1 MDSVRTMLFTYL
13 RAAWRRRWL
22 GVVVAW
28 LVCGVGWVGTYTI
41 PNQFE
46 SNARLFVDADA
57 ILTPLLRGIA
67 ADSAPTTQ
75 LEILQRT
82 LLSKPN
88 LEKLISKTDL
98 DLSLNGLSDRERMIG
113 RLATEIKVTPQTKN
127 LFTISYRDKNPKLAH
142 DVVQTLLTIFV
153 EAATGSNRIDM
164 ENAKRFLERQIQSYE
179 QQLRAAEKRRADF
192 RVRYMEILPNDLN
205 PNVGALE
212 AARTQV
218 TQITDKLQ
226 DAVIQRD
233 SLRQEVE
240 NTPPMLVAEG
250 GVYQPGFGPGGAPK
264 KTRLEEAQDTLAG
277 LLLKDTKQHP
287 DVIAQMRLI
296 DYLKAHPDDAAAKTA
311 GPGKAAG
318 SGKAGPGKAGSG
330 KEAQGTEAAAG
341 DEAVGGTTTPKR
353 SVPNPVYDQLK
364 ISLIQAETQVGSLTR
379 QRDEAVRTQDRLDKI
394 SKEQPGLFAE
404 YQNMD
409 RDYTVL
415 RRNYEELLGR
425 LQSANIAQAADTQA
439 DKVKLQVIDPPEVP
453 RIPAAPNR
461 PLLVTG
467 VLLGGLAIGLGM
479 TVLFGQLDRSF
490 SSVDELRTLGLPVL
504 GGISVLGMAPFR
516 QRFMTV
522 LRFSVAVAVLMV
534 VYSTLMVII
543 LHKAA
548 LI

>member
-1 MDSVRTMLFTYL
+1 MDSVRTMLFQYL

-28 LVCGVGWVGTYTI
+28 LVCGLGWVGTYTI

-98 DLSLNGLSDRERMIG
+98 DLTLNGPSDRERLIG
-113 RLATEIKVTPQTKN
+113 RLAIDIKVTPQTKN
-127 LFTISYRDKNPKLAH
+127 LFTISYRDKSPKLAH
-142 DVVQTLLTIFV
+142 DVVQTLLTIFI
-153 EAATGSNRIDM
+153 EAATGSNRADM
-164 ENAKRFLERQIQSYE
+164 ENARRFLERQIQSYE

-212 AARTQV
+212 GARTQLMA
-218 TQITDKLQ
+218 ISGKLQ
-226 DAVIQRD
+226 DAVIARD
-233 SLRQEVE
+233 ALRQEVE

-250 GVYQPGFGPGGAPK
+250 GIFSPGGAPQR
-264 KTRLEEAQDTLAG
+264 TRLQEAEDLLRT
-277 LLLKDTKQHP
+277 LLLKDTELHP
-287 DVIAQMRLI
+287 DVIAQRKLI
-296 DYLKAHPDDAAAKTA
+296 ESLRTQGGSAKAAAN
-311 GPGKAAG
+311 
-318 SGKAGPGKAGSG
+318 
-330 KEAQGTEAAAG
+330 G
-341 DEAVGGTTTPKR
+341 DDQSGGTTSPKR

-364 ISLIQAETQVGSLTR
+364 VRLIESDTQVASLTR
-379 QRDEAVRTQDRLDKI
+379 QRDEATKTQERLEKI
-394 SKEQPGLFAE
+394 SREQPGLFAE

-409 RDYTVL
+409 RDYAVL
-415 RRNYEELLGR
+415 LKNHDDLLGR

-453 RIPAAPNR
+453 RLPAAPNR

-490 SSVDELRTLGLPVL
+490 SSVDDLRALGLPVL

-516 QRFMTV
+516 HRLMAG
-522 LRFSVAVAVLMV
+522 LRFSTAVVVLIG
-534 VYSTLMVII
+534 VYSSLMIHI
-543 LHKAA
+543 LRSAA

>member
-1 MDSVRTMLFTYL
+1 MDSVRTMLFQYL

-98 DLSLNGLSDRERMIG
+98 DLALNGLSDRERMIG
-113 RLATEIKVTPQTKN
+113 RLAAEIKVVPQTKN

-142 DVVQTLLTIFV
+142 DVVQTLLTIFI
-153 EAATGSNRIDM
+153 EAATGSNRTDM
-164 ENAKRFLERQIQSYE
+164 ENARRFLERQIQSYE

-212 AARTQV
+212 GARTQV
-218 TQITDKLQ
+218 TAISGRLQ

-250 GVYQPGFGPGGAPK
+250 GVYQPGGAGGPP
-264 KTRLEEAQDTLAG
+264 KTRLQEAEDALQG
-277 LLLKDTKQHP
+277 LLLRDTDQHP
-287 DVIAQMRLI
+287 DVIAQRKLI
-296 DYLKAHPDDAAAKTA
+296 EYLKAHPGEAIAGKKGAKGEDAA
-311 GPGKAAG
+311 
-318 SGKAGPGKAGSG
+318 
-330 KEAQGTEAAAG
+330 
-341 DEAVGGTTTPKR
+341 GGTTTPKR

-364 ISLIQAETQVGSLTR
+364 ISLIQSDTQVASLTR
-379 QRDEAVRTQDRLDKI
+379 QRDEAVKTQERLEKI

-409 RDYTVL
+409 RDYNVL

-467 VLLGGLAIGLGM
+467 VLLGGLAVGLGM
-479 TVLFGQLDRSF
+479 TVLFFPLTINSRACLVLTMRS
-490 SSVDELRTLGLPVL
+490 
-504 GGISVLGMAPFR
+504 
-516 QRFMTV
+516 
-522 LRFSVAVAVLMV
+522 
-534 VYSTLMVII
+534 
-543 LHKAA
+543 
-548 LI
+548 